1 MKMNNTPEIMTNEES
16 SAVCRKL
23 RCLKDMSVSADYDV
37 NLKLCDRSGAKTS
50 ECAHHLK
57 GTSRHS
63 LGNLLAI
70 GGLLAAAVAATV
82 CFVHVFC
89 SFVCRAR

>member
-1 MKMNNTPEIMTNEES
+1 MNNTPEIIVKDES
-16 SAVCRKL
+16 SEVCRKL
-23 RCLKDMSVSADYDV
+23 KCLKDLSVSADYDIT
-37 NLKLCDRSGAKTS
+37 LKLCDRSAAKTS

-57 GTSRHS
+57 GTSKHS
-63 LGNLLAI
+63 LGDLLAI
-70 GGLLAAAVAATV
+70 GGLLTAAAAATV